1 MEHNITSEKVVEYIH
16 RYYQPQNEKLAAM
29 REDAEKR
36 WIPVILKETEEFL
49 ALLMS
54 LFHPRQILEIGTA
67 IGYSAAFFAAAADAR
82 IVTIERDEEM
92 YREACQ
98 NIEELGLGGQI
109 SCLPGDAEA
118 VLLDLQKEV
127 QEGRRGP
134 FDFVFIDAG
143 KSHYT
148 EFLSLALPMLQDG
161 ALVLC
166 DNILMRGTT
175 VSDEYDPKGKHK
187 TNIRKMR
194 EFIDWITSDERFVTT
209 LYPIGDGI
217 SCSIVKKK

>member
-1 MEHNITSEKVVEYIH
+1 MDHHITSEKVTEYLH
-16 RYYQPQNEKLAAM
+16 HYYRPRNEKLAAM
-29 REDAEKR
+29 RENAEKR
-36 WIPVILKETEEFL
+36 WIPVILKETEDFL
-49 ALLMS
+49 ALLTA
-54 LFHPRQILEIGTA
+54 LFHPQRILEIGTA
-67 IGYSAAFFAAAADAR
+67 IGYSAAFFAETTDAQ

-98 NIEELGLGGQI
+98 NIEKLHLEKKI
-109 SCLPGDAEA
+109 SCLSGDAET
-118 VLLDLQKEV
+118 VLRVLQKEV
-127 QEGRRGP
+127 QEGQRVP
-134 FDFVFIDAG
+134 FDFLFIDAG

-148 EFLSLALPMLQDG
+148 EFLSLAFPMLQEG

-194 EFIDWITSDERFVTT
+194 EFIDWITEDEHFTTT
-209 LYPIGDGI
+209 LYAIGDGI